1 MSEQETKRNY
11 DECGKTSQPPK
22 PSGIPGVAESPM
34 PSENL
39 LDFLDRVEVKS
50 PMQPGST
57 HPRDFLLQMVAELE
71 QNLLD
76 RLEAVRALR
85 RLYQFMDRREAQTA
99 YEIQNALGRLNYPR

>member
-11 DECGKTSQPPK
+11 DECAKTSQPPK
-22 PSGIPGVAESPM
+22 PS
-34 PSENL
+34 ENL
-39 LDFLDRVEVKS
+39 LNRLEATS